1 MDATGLTDATV
12 WTAWTVSLALLERT
26 ARRGQLAPREPM
38 EHRGLLV
45 WLVLMAATVLPG
57 SRVPQERLVLLVPL
71 GLLAHR
77 GRRARREPRG
87 KMGPTGAM
95 VSMDPQES
103 AGPQPLSD
111 KRA

>member
-12 WTAWTVSLALLERT
+12 WAAWMVALALLERT
-26 ARRGQLAPREPM
+26 ARAERLAPREPTAHP
-38 EHRGLLV
+38 ELLV
-45 WLVLMAATVLPG
+45 LLAWMAVMG
-57 SRVPQERLVLLVPL
+57 PQERLVLLVPL

-77 GRRARREPRG
+77 GHRARREPRG